1 VTPTLDINFNGRQAV
16 VLHAAETVRGELL
29 ARLAALGVR
38 ASAHWPESEIAAQAD
53 FLFVDVDM
61 GHDEQLP
68 WPPGTAPIPI
78 IGLIRSESPGRL
90 AWALA
95 QNCDAFLSQASLSLV
110 YSTLVI
116 ASAKG
121 AERRRSLDRE
131 AELARRAGLRDVL
144 VRAVI
149 AIMRAEGVDELAAL
163 KQLRAFAMVER
174 IALEDAAALYL
185 QDRSARR
192 SGGQR

>member
-1 VTPTLDINFNGRQAV
+1 VTATLDINFNGRRAV
-16 VLHAAETVRGELL
+16 VLHPVETVRGELV

-38 ASAHWPESEIAAQAD
+38 AFAHWPECEAAAQAD

-61 GHDEQLP
+61 GHDGLIP
-68 WPPGTAPIPI
+68 WPPGTAPIPV

-90 AWALA
+90 AWALGHD
-95 QNCDAFLSQASLSLV
+95 CDAFLSQAALSLV

-116 ASAKG
+116 ARAKC
-121 AERRRSLDRE
+121 ADRQRARDRE
-131 AELARRAGLRDVL
+131 AEIARRAGLRDVL

-149 AIMRAEGVDELAAL
+149 AIMRDEGVDELAAL

-185 QDRSARR
+185 QEDPARR
-192 SGGQR
+192 SGAER